1 MTVILNEVKKAEHI
15 LELDKEKNKRES
27 VIGSKPSYTLQLLAR
42 YFKQVMHLNDKEIT
56 ERLEDIMKRNY
67 KDYNKVLWE
76 NKIEQCVKKAA
87 KTRLNEI
94 DGIGITRK
102 ELDLIAS
109 LNNIDQEKLVF
120 SMLCYAKF
128 YNTINPKNN
137 SWINVSLTEL
147 FKTARVYSKKDYNN
161 KLVINDVK
169 DLYDVEK
176 VDTETGEITTVK
188 WITLATLIESNNIKL
203 NFVDDSTDYELIVDD
218 YRELGYTYL
227 KYKTGDSQ
235 YKHCKY
241 CGVLFKS
248 QSKKNNE
255 EYCKEHRDM
264 EQQEF
269 RKGICVDCGEEFTV
283 YSKDTKTCR
292 CEDCLKE
299 HKKILRRERDKKY
312 RENKK
317 NDATK

>member
-15 LELDKEKNKRES
+15 LKLDKEKNKRES

-42 YFKQVMHLNDKEIT
+42 YFKQVMHLKDKEIT

-94 DGIGITRK
+94 DGVGITKK

-137 SWINVSLTEL
+137 NWINVSLTEL

-176 VDTETGEITTVK
+176 VDVETGEITTVK

-241 CGVLFKS
+241 CGVLFKET
-248 QSKKNNE
+248 SKTVPNSF
-255 EYCKEHRDM
+255 CKEHRDM

-269 RKGICVDCGEEFTV
+269 KIIMCIDCGKEV
-283 YSKDTKTCR
+283 KVSSLDRKTCR
-292 CEDCLKE
+292 CEECRKE
-299 HKKILRRERDKKY
+299 ERKKY
-312 RENKK
+312 QRELMKNRRKK
-317 NDATK
+317 

>member
-42 YFKQVMHLNDKEIT
+42 YFKQVMHLKDKEIT

-94 DGIGITRK
+94 DGVGITKK

-137 SWINVSLTEL
+137 NWINVSLTEL

-176 VDTETGEITTVK
+176 VDIETGEITTVK

-241 CGVLFKS
+241 CGVLFKET
-248 QSKKNNE
+248 SKTKPH

-264 EQQEF
+264 EQNDF
-269 RKGICVDCGEEFTV
+269 RVVKCIDCGEDFEV
-283 YSKDTKTCR
+283 PSNNMKKCR
-292 CEDCLKE
+292 CDNCQKE
-299 HKKILRRERDKKY
+299 YRKEYQRMLMRKRKTKI
-312 RENKK
+312 
-317 NDATK
+317 

>member
-42 YFKQVMHLNDKEIT
+42 YFKQVMHLKDKEIT

-94 DGIGITRK
+94 DGIGVTRK

-137 SWINVSLTEL
+137 NWINVSLTEL

-176 VDTETGEITTVK
+176 VDIETGEITTVK

-227 KYKTGDSQ
+227 KHKTGDSQ

-241 CGVLFKS
+241 CGVLFKET
-248 QSKKNNE
+248 SKQNPH
-255 EYCKEHRDM
+255 EYCKDHRDM
-264 EQQEF
+264 AQKDF
-269 RKGICVDCGEEFTV
+269 KTIKCIDCGEDFTTN
-283 YSKDTKTCR
+283 SKNTSGCR
-292 CEDCLKE
+292 CENCLTV
-299 HKKILRRERDKKY
+299 HKKELKRLEMQRY
-312 RENKK
+312 RARKLGV
-317 NDATK
+317 

>member
-42 YFKQVMHLNDKEIT
+42 YFKQVMRLKDKEIT

-94 DGIGITRK
+94 DGVGITRK

-137 SWINVSLTEL
+137 NWINVSLTEL
-147 FKTARVYSKKDYNN
+147 FKTARVYSKKGYNN

-176 VDTETGEITTVK
+176 VDVETGEITTVK

-203 NFVDDSTDYELIVDD
+203 NFVDDSIDYELIVDD

-227 KYKTGDSQ
+227 KHKTGDSQ

-241 CGVLFKS
+241 CGVLFKET
-248 QSKKNNE
+248 SKQNPHD
-255 EYCKEHRDM
+255 YCKEHRDM

-269 RKGICVDCGEEFTV
+269 KIITCVDCGKEIEV
-283 YSKDTKTCR
+283 SSLDRKTCR
-292 CEDCLKE
+292 CESCQKE
-299 HKKILRRERDKKY
+299 YRKMWDRERKRKKKQ
-312 RENKK
+312 EN
-317 NDATK
+317 

>member
-42 YFKQVMHLNDKEIT
+42 YFKQVMHLKDKEIT

-94 DGIGITRK
+94 DGVGITKK

-137 SWINVSLTEL
+137 NWINVSLTEL

-176 VDTETGEITTVK
+176 VDIETGEITTVK

-227 KYKTGDSQ
+227 KHKTGDSQ

-241 CGVLFKS
+241 CGVLFKETS
-248 QSKKNNE
+248 KNNPH
-255 EYCKEHRDM
+255 EYCKEHRDR

-269 RKGICVDCGEEFTV
+269 KIISCVDCGEDVEV
-283 YSKDTKTCR
+283 KAWDMKTCR
-292 CEDCLKE
+292 CADCSKE
-299 HKKILRRERDKKY
+299 REKFRKREWKRLQKDKK
-312 RENKK
+312 
-317 NDATK
+317 

>member
-42 YFKQVMHLNDKEIT
+42 YFKQVMHLKDKEIT

-67 KDYNKVLWE
+67 NDYNKVLWE

-94 DGIGITRK
+94 DGVGITKK

-176 VDTETGEITTVK
+176 VDIETGEITTVK

-235 YKHCKY
+235 YKRCKY

-248 QSKKNNE
+248 KSKKNNE
-255 EYCKEHRDM
+255 EYCKEHKDM

-269 RKGICVDCGEEFTV
+269 KIISCIDCG
-283 YSKDTKTCR
+283 KDVEIKPWDMKTCR
-292 CEDCLKE
+292 CEKCQSEHRRFLDKE
-299 HKKILRRERDKKY
+299 RKRKKKQ
-312 RENKK
+312 EN
-317 NDATK
+317 

>member
-42 YFKQVMHLNDKEIT
+42 YFKQVMHLKDKEIT

-94 DGIGITRK
+94 DGVGITKK

-137 SWINVSLTEL
+137 NWINVGLTEL

-176 VDTETGEITTVK
+176 VDIETGEITTVK

-227 KYKTGDSQ
+227 KHKTGDSR

-241 CGVLFKS
+241 CGVLFKETS
-248 QSKKNNE
+248 STKPNN
-255 EYCKEHRDM
+255 YCKEHRDL
-264 EQQEF
+264 EQKEF
-269 RKGICVDCGEEFTV
+269 KIISCIDCG
-283 YSKDTKTCR
+283 KDVEVKSWDMKTCR
-292 CEDCLKE
+292 CDECTKE
-299 HKKILRRERDKKY
+299 HRKIWDRERKRKKKQ
-312 RENKK
+312 EN
-317 NDATK
+317 